1 MKNFFLS
8 CKEIRIEPTSPK
20 TYYGCFYLGPF
31 TNGQGL
37 TVANALRRT
46 LLADLTGLAIT
57 SAKIEGVSHE
67 YATIPGIRETVL
79 DILLNLKEISIQKK
93 SKNFLRET
101 QLGYLHVRGPGTV
114 RASDLR
120 LPPNFQCVDPDQYI
134 ATLSENGSL
143 NMVFTIDEG
152 KGFILRKNEVTF
164 SNIDKNL
171 EIPVSS
177 FLPIDA
183 IFTPIKKVNYVVE
196 AYGSETLQP
205 QNQMVVVEV
214 WTNGVI
220 LPQEAMSEGLN
231 ILRLLF
237 GELGKLKVLK
247 SIFTTSVFKTNEK
260 FKNLFKNLEFDLDLF
275 DDSGENSSESEE
287 LVANISNFTP
297 DFVQKDLQQ
306 SSEKNGL
313 TLETKVNSVNNWSNC
328 TIEELKLPFRLF
340 YSLYRAKI
348 FTVGQILESPVG
360 ELQKLPGIGLQSI
373 LLLKQVLKSKGLS
386 LKT

>member
-67 YATIPGIRETVL
+67 YATIPGVRETVL

-93 SKNFLRET
+93 SKNFLTET
-101 QLGYLHVRGPGTV
+101 QLGYLQVRGPGTV

-134 ATLSENGSL
+134 ATLAENGSL
-143 NMVFTIDEG
+143 SIVFTIDEG

-164 SNIDKNL
+164 SNIDKSL

-183 IFTPIKKVNYVVE
+183 IFTPIKKVTYIVE

-214 WTNGVI
+214 WTNGGV
-220 LPQEAMSEGLN
+220 LPQDAMSEALN

-247 SIFTTSVFKTNEK
+247 SIFTTSVLKTNEK
-260 FKNLFKNLEFDLDLF
+260 FKNVFKNIEFDLDLL
-275 DDSGENSSESEE
+275 DDSFENTPESQE
-287 LVANISNFTP
+287 VITNISNLKSTKNLK
-297 DFVQKDLQQ
+297 QN
-306 SSEKNGL
+306 SEKNSANL
-313 TLETKVNSVNNWSNC
+313 VTMSNSVAEWSNR
-328 TIEELKLPFRLF
+328 TIDELKLPFRLF
-340 YSLYRAKI
+340 HTLYRAKI
-348 FTVGQILESPVG
+348 LTVGQILELPVS
-360 ELQKLPGIGLQSI
+360 ELQKLPGFGLQSI
-373 LLLKQVLKSKGLS
+373 LLLKQILESKGLS
-386 LKT
+386 LKA

>member
-37 TVANALRRT
+37 TVSNALRRT

-67 YATIPGIRETVL
+67 YATIAGVRETAL

-93 SKNFLRET
+93 TKDFLTET
-101 QLGYLHVRGPGTV
+101 QLGYLQVRGPGTV

-120 LPPNFQCVDPDQYI
+120 FPPNFQAVDPDQYI

-143 NMVFTIDEG
+143 NVVFTIDEG

-164 SNIDKNL
+164 SNIDKSS
-171 EIPVSS
+171 EIPGSA

-183 IFTPIKKVNYVVE
+183 IFTPIKKVNYIVE

-205 QNQMVVVEV
+205 QNQIVVVEV
-214 WTNGVI
+214 WTNGCI

-231 ILRLLF
+231 ILRILF

-247 SIFTTSVFKTNEK
+247 SIFTTSVLKTNKK
-260 FKNLFKNLEFDLDLF
+260 FKNVFKNVEFDLDLF
-275 DDSGENSSESEE
+275 EDSFENSSESEDI
-287 LVANISNFTP
+287 VTSMSNFKPAFTE
-297 DFVQKDLQQ
+297 KDLKQKQ
-306 SSEKNGL
+306 RNVS
-313 TLETKVNSVNNWSNC
+313 TLGATTNFVNDWSNR
-328 TIEELKLPFRLF
+328 TIDELKLPFRLF
-340 YSLYRAKI
+340 YILSRAKI
-348 FTVGQILESPVG
+348 LTVGEILESSTS
-360 ELQKLPGIGLQSI
+360 ELQKLPGFGLQSI
-373 LLLKQVLKSKGLS
+373 LLLKQILKSKGLS